1 MTDASDVLVSANDTV
16 STKATQAFP
25 GLVIDKQR
33 LRESHLQKRGMP
45 AYVAEWLL
53 DTLVPG
59 EGPLIQAEL
68 DRITDWTG
76 KYVPIS
82 GDQNVVKHKLS
93 RGEVVRVLTP
103 IHVEIQEKKGALS
116 PVAKL
121 DLLGIDNGLIPD
133 HIVTANQDLLR
144 QGMWGVAELSQMS
157 EGVTILSFKP
167 MQASVSLD
175 LFKQARRAFT
185 LNEWRDL
192 VLRSM
197 GYNPVAFNE
206 EEQGLLL
213 CRLLPL
219 VQKNMHMIELAPKA
233 TGKSYLFENISPRV
247 RLISG
252 GNVSPAVLFVNNAN
266 KQWGLLA
273 RFAVVALDEVQTLKF
288 ERPEEIVGGLKGY
301 LANGK
306 LTRGG
311 LHETSSDCSLVML
324 ANIRLDERQNPIAGD
339 RLVDELPPFLQETAF
354 LDRIKGIL
362 PGWKIRKLA
371 PECFANSVGLK
382 ADFFGDALVAL
393 RNDLSIDQLVGRR
406 VGMSGVRVYKRNL
419 ESIQSIA
426 SGLVKV
432 LFPHGEFTDQEFHR
446 HCLRPA
452 VEMRQLIW
460 NQLYRLDAEYRQWDQ
475 RLEAEVR

>member
-1 MTDASDVLVSANDTV
+1 MTDSWMILTSTSNALSEKANRV
-16 STKATQAFP
+16 FP

-53 DTLVPG
+53 DTLVHG
-59 EGPLIQAEL
+59 NGPLTQAE
-68 DRITDWTG
+68 
-76 KYVPIS
+76 YVPVS

-93 RGEVVRVLTP
+93 RGEVVKVLTP
-103 IHVEIQEKKGALS
+103 VRIEIQQKKGLLS

-121 DLLGIDNGLIPD
+121 DLIGIDNALIPD

-144 QGMWGVAELSQMS
+144 QGMWGIAELSQLDD
-157 EGVTILSFKP
+157 GVTVLSFRP

-175 LFKQARRAFT
+175 LFKQARKEFT
-185 LNEWRDL
+185 MFEWRNL

-197 GYNPVAFNE
+197 GYNPEAFTK

-219 VQKNMHMIELAPKA
+219 VQKNMHMTELEPKA

-266 KQWGLLA
+266 NQWELLA

-288 ERPEEIVGGLKGY
+288 ERPEEIVGGLKGF

-324 ANIRLDERQNPIAGD
+324 ANIRLDERQNPVAGD
-339 RLVDELPPFLQETAF
+339 RLVDELPKFLQETAF
-354 LDRIKGIL
+354 LNRIKGIL

-371 PECFANSVGLK
+371 PECFADTVGLK

-393 RNDLSIDQLVGRR
+393 RNDLSIDQMVGRR
-406 VGMSGVRVYKRNL
+406 VGLVGARVYKRNL

-426 SGLVKV
+426 SGLVKI
-432 LFPHGEFTDQEFHR
+432 LYPHGDVSDQDLEKY
-446 HCLRPA
+446 CLQPA
-452 VEMRQLIW
+452 IAMRQLIW
-460 NQLYRLDAEYRQWDQ
+460 NQLYRLDAEYRQWDKLLDGEI
-475 RLEAEVR
+475 R